1 MTAARKPCLCML
13 RIPGMR
19 VKRNRYFAAIIRAS
33 AGRVF
38 PPSVLLPS
46 RHRSLSVDGEPL
58 GRCKRG
64 GISGVIWRR
73 VACFGGYGICFFPR
87 RGESMR
93 KAICTGASFVAL
105 LVLCACFFPAQ
116 TGGAGEKV
124 AEESGAYVTVYD
136 VSAERLERVALE
148 EYVGGVV
155 AAEMPSEYHEEALKA
170 QAVAARTF
178 ALFKSPANGGGGCV
192 RHPGA
197 DVCSSASCC
206 QGYLTE
212 ARARERLGERAEA
225 AMEAGRRAA
234 ESTAGEVLMFRGH
247 LIRALYHACA
257 GGHTEN
263 AENVYSSAIAYLRGV
278 SSPGEEEYPQYS
290 YTTEIPMAAIQE
302 ALADREDVLLLD
314 ELAPEDQLEV
324 IERSET
330 GRVTRIRV
338 GLTALT
344 GTEFRRALG
353 LRSTNF
359 EMEFSGKTVIFRTVG
374 YGHGVGMSQTG
385 ADAMAARG
393 AGYDEILAWYY
404 TGAELKV
411 PAGVAV

>member
-1 MTAARKPCLCML
+1 
-13 RIPGMR
+13 
-19 VKRNRYFAAIIRAS
+19 
-33 AGRVF
+33 
-38 PPSVLLPS
+38 
-46 RHRSLSVDGEPL
+46 
-58 GRCKRG
+58 
-64 GISGVIWRR
+64 
-73 VACFGGYGICFFPR
+73 
-87 RGESMR
+87 MR
-93 KAICTGASFVAL
+93 KAICAGASLTAL
-105 LVLCACFFPAQ
+105 LVLCACVFPAR
-116 TGGAGEKV
+116 TSGVDAAGEG
-124 AEESGAYVTVYD
+124 ATEEKGEYVTVYD
-136 VSAERLERVALE
+136 ISADVTERVPLE
-148 EYVGGVV
+148 VYVGGVV

-178 ALFKSPANGGGGCV
+178 VLFKSSANGGSGCV

-212 ARARERLGERAEA
+212 AQARERLGTRAEA

-234 ESTAGEVLMFRGH
+234 EATAGEVLMFRGH

-257 GGHTEN
+257 GGYTEN
-263 AENVYSSAIAYLRGV
+263 AENVYSSAIAYLRSV

-290 YTTEIPMAAIQE
+290 DTTEIPMAAIQE
-302 ALADREDVLLLD
+302 ALADRDDVLLLD
-314 ELAPEDQLEV
+314 ELDPEDQLEV

-359 EMEFSGKTVIFRTVG
+359 EMEFSGKTVIFKTIG

-393 AGYDEILAWYY
+393 ARYDEILAWYY
-404 TGAELKV
+404 TGAELERPTEV
-411 PAGVAV
+411 SV

>member
-1 MTAARKPCLCML
+1 M
-13 RIPGMR
+13 
-19 VKRNRYFAAIIRAS
+19 
-33 AGRVF
+33 
-38 PPSVLLPS
+38 
-46 RHRSLSVDGEPL
+46 
-58 GRCKRG
+58 
-64 GISGVIWRR
+64 
-73 VACFGGYGICFFPR
+73 
-87 RGESMR
+87 
-93 KAICTGASFVAL
+93 VAL
-105 LVLCACFFPAQ
+105 LVLCACFFPAR
-116 TGGAGEKV
+116 TGEVDVGGEDM
-124 AEESGAYVTVYD
+124 AEENGAYVTVYD
-136 VSAERLERVALE
+136 VSVERAERVPLEV
-148 EYVGGVV
+148 YVGGVV
-155 AAEMPSEYHEEALKA
+155 AAEMPAEYHEEALKA

-212 ARARERLGERAEA
+212 ARARERLGARAEA

-234 ESTAGEVLMFRGH
+234 EETAGEVLMFRGH

-278 SSPGEEEYPQYS
+278 SSPGEEVYPQYS
-290 YTTEIPMAAIQE
+290 GTTEIPMAAIQE

-314 ELAPEDQLEV
+314 ELDPEDQLEV
-324 IERSET
+324 IERSEA

-359 EMEFSGKTVIFRTVG
+359 EMTFSGKMVIFKTIG

-385 ADAMAARG
+385 ADAMAAQG
-393 AGYDEILAWYY
+393 ARYEEILAWYY
-404 TGAELKV
+404 TGAELKR
-411 PAGVAV
+411 ATGVAV

>member
-1 MTAARKPCLCML
+1 
-13 RIPGMR
+13 
-19 VKRNRYFAAIIRAS
+19 
-33 AGRVF
+33 
-38 PPSVLLPS
+38 
-46 RHRSLSVDGEPL
+46 
-58 GRCKRG
+58 
-64 GISGVIWRR
+64 
-73 VACFGGYGICFFPR
+73 
-87 RGESMR
+87 MR

-124 AEESGAYVTVYD
+124 AEESGAYVAVYD

-225 AMEAGRRAA
+225 AMAAGRRAA

-263 AENVYSSAIAYLRGV
+263 AENV
-278 SSPGEEEYPQYS
+278 
-290 YTTEIPMAAIQE
+290 
-302 ALADREDVLLLD
+302 
-314 ELAPEDQLEV
+314 
-324 IERSET
+324 
-330 GRVTRIRV
+330 
-338 GLTALT
+338 
-344 GTEFRRALG
+344 
-353 LRSTNF
+353 
-359 EMEFSGKTVIFRTVG
+359 
-374 YGHGVGMSQTG
+374 
-385 ADAMAARG
+385 
-393 AGYDEILAWYY
+393 
-404 TGAELKV
+404 
-411 PAGVAV
+411 